1 MATPIHT
8 ASGPVPV
15 STQEKSYGSAL
26 AAITSLFFIFG
37 FITCLNDILIPH
49 LKGIFELNYAQAA
62 LIQFCFFAAYF
73 IVSLPAGKLL
83 AKIGYKNGLIGGL
96 IIAAVGCTLFYPAAA
111 FRSYGFFLLGLFVL
125 ASGIT
130 TIQVA
135 ANPYVAVLG
144 KPETSSARLN
154 LVQAFNSLG
163 TTIAPLLG
171 SALIL
176 SATVLSPDQLKAM
189 NADQLAAYH
198 VTQAQAVQMPYLG
211 LALSLVVLALLI
223 KAFRLPMISPTAD
236 SEGNPAA
243 LAVIHKKSAWEF
255 SHLSLGAIGI
265 FVYVGAE
272 VSIGSFL
279 VNYLSQPEI
288 AGLREADAGQYVS
301 LYWGGAMIG
310 RFVGSAILQRL
321 DAGKVLATHALIA
334 AMLVVLTMLTT
345 GKLAMGSVL
354 AVGLFNSIMFPT
366 IFTLAIRHLGKFTA
380 QGSGILCMAI
390 VGGAL
395 LPVFQGFLADR
406 IGIHH
411 SFLMPVLCYLYIAF
425 YGLKGSRLDA

>member
-8 ASGPVPV
+8 ASGAVPV
-15 STQEKSYGSAL
+15 TTSEKSYGSAL

-49 LKGIFELNYAQAA
+49 LKGIFDLNYAQAA

-96 IIAAVGCTLFYPAAA
+96 LIAAVGCTLFYPAAA
-111 FRSYGFFLLGLFVL
+111 YRSYAFFLLGLFVL

-176 SATVLSPDQLKAM
+176 SATVASPDQLKTM
-189 NADQLAAYH
+189 GADQLAAYR
-198 VTQAQAVQMPYLG
+198 VTEAHAVQMPYIG
-211 LALSLVVLALLI
+211 LAIALIVLSLLI
-223 KAFRLPMISPTAD
+223 KAFRLPQISPTAD

-243 LAVIHKKSAWEF
+243 LGALHKKSAWEF

-279 VNYLSQPEI
+279 VNFLSQPEI
-288 AGLREADAGQYVS
+288 AGLREVDAGQYVS

-310 RFVGSAILQRL
+310 RFVGSAVLQRV
-321 DAGKVLATHALIA
+321 DAGKVLAACALA
-334 AMLVVLTMLTT
+334 ASALVMITMLTN
-345 GKLAMGSVL
+345 GKVAMGAVL
-354 AVGLFNSIMFPT
+354 SVGLFNSIMFPT
-366 IFTLAIRHLGKFTA
+366 IFTLAIKHLGKFTA

-411 SFLMPVLCYLYIAF
+411 SFLMPVLCYLYIMF
-425 YGLKGSRLDA
+425 YGLKGSRIEA

>member
-8 ASGPVPV
+8 ASGPIPV
-15 STQEKSYGSAL
+15 STSEKSYGSAL

-49 LKGIFELNYAQAA
+49 LKSIFDLNYAQAA

-96 IIAAVGCTLFYPAAA
+96 LIASVGCLLFYPAAA

-163 TTIAPLLG
+163 TTIAPILG

-176 SATVLSPDQLKAM
+176 SAAVLSSEQLKTM
-189 NADQLAAYH
+189 TNEQLATYH
-198 VTQAQAVQMPYLG
+198 LSQAQAVQMPYIV
-211 LALSLVVLALLI
+211 LALTLVALALLI
-223 KAFRLPMISPTAD
+223 KAFRLPAISPTAD
-236 SEGNPAA
+236 GEGNPAA
-243 LAVIHKKSAWEF
+243 LGALHKKSAWEF

-288 AGLREADAGQYVS
+288 AGLREAEAGQYVS
-301 LYWGGAMIG
+301 LYWGGAMVG
-310 RFVGSAILQRL
+310 RFIGSAILQRL
-321 DAGKVLATHALIA
+321 DAGKVLTTHALIA
-334 AMLVVLTMLTT
+334 AVLVVLTMLTT
-345 GKLAMGSVL
+345 GKLAMATVL
-354 AVGLFNSIMFPT
+354 SVGLFNSIMFPT

-425 YGLKGSRLDA
+425 YGLKGSRLDI